1 MHEFGN
7 RVDPETVNDV
17 LNVNR
22 KENKQSGQQESI
34 LYEVTSDEMTTS
46 EVNTLMTPLGGFTV
60 QQTLEATCIH
70 GSPHHDL
77 K

>member
-1 MHEFGN
+1 MREPGSQVN
-7 RVDPETVNDV
+7 PETVNDV
-17 LNVNR
+17 LNVIR
-22 KENKQSGQQESI
+22 KEDKQHGQQESI

-46 EVNTLMTPLGGFTV
+46 EVNTLMTPLGGFSV
-60 QQTLEATCIH
+60 QQTLETTGIH